1 MSERKRFSAEMLTTQ
16 QKFELRAGLAQQSGK
31 TSQAREFA
39 RKIARAK
46 KSGTPLWLA
55 WVADQPLTRILDVLN
70 DVQGDVGVDT
80 SGVETSGNAV
90 DEALAI
96 VRSASINDIDWTKEP
111 FTERERKV
119 RAKILEAALQRPLS
133 TCSLRVLLGSYDCK
147 DAASDI
153 RAAIDQA
160 EADSTRWLEN
170 QRREAIENAVR
181 AVDLENPD

>member
-16 QKFELRAGLAQQSGK
+16 QKFELRAGLGKQSGERA
-31 TSQAREFA
+31 QAQEFA
-39 RKIARAK
+39 RKLARAK
-46 KSGTPLWLA
+46 RSGTPLWLA
-55 WVADQPLTRILDVLN
+55 WVADQPLTRILEVLN
-70 DVQGDVGVDT
+70 GAQGDV
-80 SGVETSGNAV
+80 GVETSGNAV

>member
-16 QKFELRAGLAQQSGK
+16 QKFELRAGLGQQSGERA
-31 TSQAREFA
+31 QAQEFA
-39 RKIARAK
+39 RKLARAK
-46 KSGTPLWLA
+46 RSGTPLWLA
-55 WVADQPLTRILDVLN
+55 WVADQPLTRILEVLN
-70 DVQGDVGVDT
+70 GAQGDV
-80 SGVETSGNAV
+80 GVETSGNAV

-170 QRREAIENAVR
+170 HRREAIENAVR

>member
-1 MSERKRFSAEMLTTQ
+1 MSERKRFSAEMLTAQ
-16 QKFELRAGLAQQSGK
+16 QKLELRAGLAQQSGERA
-31 TSQAREFA
+31 QAQEFA

-55 WVADQPLTRILDVLN
+55 WVADQPLTRILDVH

-80 SGVETSGNAV
+80 AGVETSGNAV

-111 FTERERKV
+111 LTEREQKV

-133 TCSLRVLLGSYDCK
+133 TSSLRVLLGSYDCK

-170 QRREAIENAVR
+170 HRREAIENAVR
-181 AVDLENPD
+181 AVDLENPN